1 MKPSA
6 PASTALSVGMA
17 CTMDSR
23 GCGCRETIDPL
34 RECAE
39 KPDALSRGADA
50 RLSAAEIVFRPSI
63 ALTDVSSELN
73 RLSTGF
79 QEHRQLRPWRNTNGG
94 LVSSGL
100 R

>member
-6 PASTALSVGMA
+6 PASRALSVGMA
-17 CTMDSR
+17 CTMDSK
-23 GCGCRETIDPL
+23 GCGCRGTMEPFCGYADEPAVL
-34 RECAE
+34 NRE
-39 KPDALSRGADA
+39 ADA
-50 RLSAAEIVFRPSI
+50 RLSATEMEFRPSI

-79 QEHRQLRPWRNTNGG
+79 QEQCERRPCGNTNSG
-94 LVSSGL
+94 LLSSGL

>member
-6 PASTALSVGMA
+6 PALTALSVGMA

-23 GCGCRETIDPL
+23 GYGCREAVEHL
-34 RECAE
+34 CECADG
-39 KPDALSRGADA
+39 PAALNREADA
-50 RLSAAEIVFRPSI
+50 RLSAAEIEFRPSI
-63 ALTDVSSELN
+63 ALADVSSELN

-79 QEHRQLRPWRNTNGG
+79 QEHRQLRPCGNTNGG
-94 LVSSGL
+94 QISSEL